1 MYIWEKNNNKS
12 QVWLLRGQLG
22 CRLCRTWFTGSCT
35 FTMFYQVIENRK
47 RKLSFSP
54 DNHRCGGPHS
64 TDNWPL
70 GAPGKA
76 VTCPDQSFLTN
87 VRNRFGVKLLTAG
100 QTQCCCGQALT
111 ATDWAGGP
119 EEGPVVSAQWAGTRP
134 DPALQC
140 TVGMHPDCGV
150 SSLYMTASHRH
161 HRALWPATTGRAP
174 QSVSVSPV
182 SNLSP

>member
-1 MYIWEKNNNKS
+1 
-12 QVWLLRGQLG
+12 
-22 CRLCRTWFTGSCT
+22 
-35 FTMFYQVIENRK
+35 MFYQVIENRK

-54 DNHRCGGPHS
+54 DNHRGGGPHS

-100 QTQCCCGQALT
+100 QTRCCCGQALT

-182 SNLSP
+182 